1 MKKVILPA
9 IAALVLAVTF
19 NSCSMEKRHY
29 MKGFYIERNGHKE
42 ITATPSKH
50 QVAVENAAVA
60 EIKKESAPV
69 TTIVAAEENVAVQ
82 PVAAPVNNTPVVS
95 NKAVVEKIKSSAP
108 VTTVKAD
115 KKSDRP
121 TISKGKAS
129 KQGKPASQMPD
140 KGLLIVLAIFIPWL
154 AVGLATDW
162 EAKPLIINLLLSLTC
177 IGAIIHAIVV
187 VNKNA

>member
-29 MKGFYIERNGHKE
+29 MKGFYIERNAHKE
-42 ITATPSKH
+42 ITATPSK

-60 EIKKESAPV
+60 ETKKEAAPA
-69 TTIVAAEENVAVQ
+69 TTIVTTEENVAIQ
-82 PVAAPVNNTPVVS
+82 PLAAPANNTPVAS
-95 NKAVVEKIKSSAP
+95 NKAVVEQIKSSAP
-108 VTTVKAD
+108 VTVVKAD

-129 KQGKPASQMPD
+129 KQGKPESQMPD

-162 EAKPLIINLLLSLTC
+162 EVKPLVINLLLSLTC
-177 IGAIIHAIVV
+177 IGAIIHAIIV